1 MVAAMGDEK
10 FWHIFGGIFL
20 VAGLAFIGVSLG
32 VNIFAD
38 PQLPDKAP
46 PWLFALAGAA
56 FAAFG
61 GGIVYK
67 VRAAGQRDLRLMQ
80 EGEALKATVSD
91 LRRSNIAINRQ
102 TRWHVCYDYEYPP
115 GQKRQG
121 ESRAMPGDA
130 VMGYKPG
137 DQVDIKADPRKPEAS
152 VFLGK

>member
-1 MVAAMGDEK
+1 MGDEK

-38 PQLPDKAP
+38 PRLPDKAP

-61 GGIVYK
+61 GGIIYR

-80 EGEALKATVSD
+80 EGVPLKATVSD

-102 TRWHVCYDYEYPP
+102 TRWHVCYNYEYPP
-115 GQKRQG
+115 GVKRQG

-137 DQVDIKADPRKPEAS
+137 DTVDIKADPRKPEAS
-152 VFLGK
+152 VFLGA

>member
-80 EGEALKATVSD
+80 EGVALKATVSD

-102 TRWHVCYDYEYPP
+102 TRWHVCYAYEYPP
-115 GQKRQG
+115 GQKRKG

-137 DQVDIKADPRKPEAS
+137 DQVDIKADPQKPEAS

>member
-1 MVAAMGDEK
+1 MGDEK

-38 PQLPDKAP
+38 PQLPGKAP
-46 PWLFALAGAA
+46 PWLFAVAGAA

-61 GGIVYK
+61 GGIIYR

-80 EGEALKATVSD
+80 EGVPLKATVSD

-102 TRWHVCYDYEYPP
+102 TRWHVCYNYEYPP
-115 GQKRQG
+115 GVKRQG

-137 DQVDIKADPRKPEAS
+137 DTVDIKADPQKPEAS
-152 VFLGK
+152 VFLGA